1 MDRISSLVLSIKD
14 SPFVPIKL
22 YRDLPRTRELL
33 SDQAVLSN
41 AFSLSPLWTQEPAGL
56 GRENRKGPPRRA
68 FELFVFNLFTEA
80 YR

>member
-33 SDQAVLSN
+33 SDQAVFSN

-56 GRENRKGPPRRA
+56 GREILPVV
-68 FELFVFNLFTEA
+68 LTDIS
-80 YR
+80 

>member
-1 MDRISSLVLSIKD
+1 MDRTSELILSIKR

-33 SDQAVLSN
+33 SDQAVFSN

-56 GRENRKGPPRRA
+56 GREIQMKNATAGKA
-68 FELFVFNLFTEA
+68 VASVVF
-80 YR
+80 